1 MVLTKCV
8 DPPGSNTDQIVYNY
22 GFIEDYASPAA
33 TSTGPAVGQSI
44 QLTQQQPLLGFG
56 WSGQSGSQSP
66 TTTGPGQGSAVV
78 SNGTLLSP
86 DKYYAPDHPLSLMVY
101 MYKNSLS

>member
-22 GFIEDYASPAA
+22 GFIEDYATPAA
-33 TSTGPAVGQSI
+33 TSTVSHQS
-44 QLTQQQPLLGFG
+44 QSMQMTQHQPLLGPRG
-56 WSGQSGSQSP
+56 SVQSGSQSP

-86 DKYYAPDHPLSLMVY
+86 DKYYAPDHPLSLMVH